1 MAVIVLLGDIN
12 IDLVL
17 AIPAYPGEGGEAIAT
32 GQTAM
37 IGGSATNT
45 AIALAKAGH
54 DCRLIGRVGIDSWG
68 REALSEL
75 AATGISTRWIGRDD
89 REPTQINV
97 ITVSPTGERTMFAY
111 RGANARLSATDV
123 DPAAFA
129 GAALFHL
136 SGYALLQPRQTEAAL
151 TAIDL
156 AVDAD
161 IPVTLDIPGGVVA
174 GIAAQVRALLPRID
188 TILLGSADLPGL
200 LEQTEETDEEN
211 LVAMLLKS
219 GVRRVAVKGSG
230 EPASRLHEIEKSASA
245 PWFRVDVVDTIGA
258 GDAFAAGHIH
268 GRVTGL
274 SAPDCCRLANAYGAL
289 AVTQKGA
296 GTAMPGRDEVYAFIE
311 KPERNLNRHSGEGS
325 D

>member
-1 MAVIVLLGDIN
+1 MAAIVLLGDIN

-32 GQTAM
+32 AQTAM

-54 DCRLIGRVGIDSWG
+54 DCRLIGRVGTDSWG

-97 ITVSPTGERTMFAY
+97 ITVSPAGERTMFAY
-111 RGANARLSATDV
+111 RGANARLSVADV

-136 SGYALLQPRQTEAAL
+136 SGYALLQPRQAEAAL

-161 IPVTLDIPGGVVA
+161 IPVTLDIPGGVVS
-174 GIAAQVRALLPRID
+174 GIAEQVKSLMPKID
-188 TILLGSADLPGL
+188 TILLDGSDLPHL
-200 LEQTEETDEEN
+200 LAQPQDTAQKT
-211 LVAMLLKS
+211 LVAMLLEG
-219 GVRRVAVKGSG
+219 GVKRVAIKGSG
-230 EPASRLHEIEKSASA
+230 TASLLYQAGGMDSA
-245 PWFRVDVVDTIGA
+245 PWFAVQVVDTIGA

-274 SAPDCCRLANAYGAL
+274 SGPDCCRLANAYGAI
-289 AVTQKGA
+289 AVTGKGA
-296 GTAMPGRDEVYAFIE
+296 GPAMPALDAVLAFL
-311 KPERNLNRHSGEGS
+311 ERS
-325 D
+325 

>member
-1 MAVIVLLGDIN
+1 MAAIVLLGDIN

-45 AIALAKAGH
+45 AFALAKAGH
-54 DCRLIGRVGIDSWG
+54 DCRLMGRVGADSWG

-75 AATGISTRWIGRDD
+75 AAAGISTRWIGRDD

-97 ITVSPTGERTMFAY
+97 ITVSPAGERTMFAY

-129 GAALFHL
+129 GAALLHL
-136 SGYALLQPRQTEAAL
+136 SGYALLEPYQTQAAL
-151 TAIDL
+151 AAIDI

-161 IPVTLDIPGGVVA
+161 VPVTLDIPGGVVA
-174 GIAAQVRALLPRID
+174 DIAAQVRGLLPRID
-188 TILLGSADLPGL
+188 TIMLGSADLPVL
-200 LEQTEETDEEN
+200 LEQQGAGDEEK
-211 LVAMLLKS
+211 LVAMLLES
-219 GVRRVAVKGSG
+219 GVRRVAMKGSDG
-230 EPASRLHEIEKSASA
+230 KPSCLHRTGKTARA
-245 PWFRVDVVDTIGA
+245 PWFPVEVVDTVGA

-274 SAPDCCRLANAYGAL
+274 TDPDCCRIANAYGAV
-289 AVTQKGA
+289 AVTRKGA
-296 GTAMPGRDEVYAFIE
+296 GRAMPTKDEVLEFLKKADD
-311 KPERNLNRHSGEGS
+311 PT
-325 D
+325 

>member
-1 MAVIVLLGDIN
+1 MAAIVLLGDIN

-54 DCRLIGRVGIDSWG
+54 DCRFIGRVGVDSWG

-75 AATGISTRWIGRDD
+75 AAAGISTRWIGLDE

-97 ITVSPTGERTMFAY
+97 ITVSPAGERTMFAY
-111 RGANARLSATDV
+111 RGANACLSSADV

-129 GAALFHL
+129 DAELFHL

-151 TAIDL
+151 AAINL
-156 AVDAD
+156 AVDAG
-161 IPVTLDIPGGVVA
+161 ICVSLDIPGGVVA
-174 GIAAQVRALLPRID
+174 GITAQVRALLPRID
-188 TILLGSADLPGL
+188 TIVLGSADLPDLLDQPKEEDERKLIGML
-200 LEQTEETDEEN
+200 LER
-211 LVAMLLKS
+211 

-230 EPASRLHEIEKSASA
+230 GTASCLYQVGSTDSA
-245 PWFRVDVVDTIGA
+245 PWFPVNVVDTIGA
-258 GDAFAAGHIH
+258 GDAFAAGHIL

-274 SAPDCCRLANAYGAL
+274 SGPECCRLANAYGAL
-289 AVTQKGA
+289 AVTRKGA
-296 GTAMPGRDEVYAFIE
+296 GQAMPDRDEVFTFLE
-311 KPERNLNRHSGEGS
+311 KAGDPA
-325 D
+325 

>member
-75 AATGISTRWIGRDD
+75 AATGISTRWISRDD

-97 ITVSPTGERTMFAY
+97 ITVSPAGERTMFAY

-136 SGYALLQPRQTEAAL
+136 SGYALLQPRQAEAAL

-161 IPVTLDIPGGVVA
+161 IPVTLDIPSGVVS
-174 GIAAQVRALLPRID
+174 GIAERVKSLMPKID
-188 TILLGSADLPGL
+188 TILLDGNDLPQL
-200 LEQTEETDEEN
+200 LAQPRETTRKT
-211 LVAMLLKS
+211 LVAMLLES
-219 GVRRVAVKGSG
+219 GVKRVAIKGSG
-230 EPASRLHEIEKSASA
+230 GSASLLYQAGGMDSA
-245 PWFRVDVVDTIGA
+245 PWFAVQVVDTIGA

-268 GRVTGL
+268 GRITGL
-274 SAPDCCRLANAYGAL
+274 SAAECCRLANAYGAF

-296 GTAMPGRDEVYAFIE
+296 GTAMPGRDEVYALIE
-311 KPERNLNRHSGEGS
+311 KPERSI
-325 D
+325 

>member
-1 MAVIVLLGDIN
+1 MAAIVLLGDIN

-17 AIPAYPGEGGEAIAT
+17 AIPSYPGEGGEAIAT

-45 AIALAKAGH
+45 AFALAKAGH

-68 REALSEL
+68 REALTEL
-75 AATGISTRWIGRDD
+75 AAAGISTRWIGRDEL
-89 REPTQINV
+89 EPTQINV
-97 ITVSPTGERTMFAY
+97 ITVSPAGERTMFAY
-111 RGANARLSATDV
+111 RGANARLSAADV

-136 SGYALLQPRQTEAAL
+136 SGYALLQPRQAEAAL
-151 TAIDL
+151 TAIDI

-174 GIAAQVRALLPRID
+174 GIATHVRTLLPRID
-188 TILLGSADLPGL
+188 TILLGSSDLPGL
-200 LEQTEETDEEN
+200 LGQPKETEEEK
-211 LVAMLLKS
+211 LIAMLLEN

-230 EPASRLHEIEKSASA
+230 GTASCLHTADGRGSA
-245 PWFRVDVVDTIGA
+245 PWFPVEVIDTIGA

-274 SAPDCCRLANAYGAL
+274 SGPDCCRLANAYGAL
-289 AVTQKGA
+289 AVTRKGA
-296 GTAMPGRDEVYAFIE
+296 GRTMPARDEVCAFLEKIE
-311 KPERNLNRHSGEGS
+311 HSA
-325 D
+325 

>member
-1 MAVIVLLGDIN
+1 MAAIVLLGDIN

-32 GQTAM
+32 AQTAM

-54 DCRLIGRVGIDSWG
+54 DCRLIGRVGTDSWG

-97 ITVSPTGERTMFAY
+97 ITVSPAGERTMFAY
-111 RGANARLSATDV
+111 RGANARLSAADV
-123 DPAAFA
+123 DPAVFA

-156 AVDAD
+156 AVNAD

-188 TILLGSADLPGL
+188 TILLGSTDLPGL
-200 LEQTEETDEEN
+200 LERPVETDEEK
-211 LVAMLLKS
+211 LIAMLLES

-230 EPASRLHEIEKSASA
+230 GAASRLHQAGETASA
-245 PWFRVDVVDTIGA
+245 PWFPVDVTDTIGA

-268 GRVTGL
+268 GRVTAL
-274 SAPDCCRLANAYGAL
+274 SGRDCCRLANAYGAV
-289 AVTQKGA
+289 AVTRKGA
-296 GTAMPGRDEVYAFIE
+296 GRAMPSRDEVLTFLE
-311 KPERNLNRHSGEGS
+311 KAEGPA
-325 D
+325 